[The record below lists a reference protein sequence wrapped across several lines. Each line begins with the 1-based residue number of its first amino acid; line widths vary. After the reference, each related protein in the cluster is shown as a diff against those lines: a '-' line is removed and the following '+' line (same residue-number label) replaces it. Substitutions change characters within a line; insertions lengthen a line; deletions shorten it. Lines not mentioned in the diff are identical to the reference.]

1 MQAVLEAMEEYD
13 LKVKQGKE
21 EAEARISDRDE
32 QIQQLEEMLA
42 LAR

>member
-1 MQAVLEAMEEYD
+1 MEEYD